1 MSRIGKKPI
10 TLPSGVKVNVSGNRI
25 TVEGPLGKLEQDFRP
40 EVEISID
47 EANKIL
53 EVKNVAGTRVGNAMH
68 GLYRALI
75 QNMVTGVS
83 QGYEKK
89 LEIFGTGYLFALSG
103 KVLQIRAGFA
113 NEIQKSI
120 PEGLEVKVPDQQH
133 VHIKGISKQQV
144 GQFAA
149 EVRAVRKAEPYLGK
163 GIKYEGEVIRRKESK
178 AAAKK

>member
-10 TLPSGVKVNVSGNRI
+10 TLPAGVKVSVSGNMM
-25 TVEGPLGKLEQDFRP
+25 TVEGPLGKLQQDFRP
-40 EVEISID
+40 EVEITVNETGNIV
-47 EANKIL
+47 
-53 EVKNVAGTRVGNAMH
+53 EVKNVGGTRTANAMH
-68 GLYRALI
+68 GLYRALLN
-75 QNMVTGVS
+75 NMVVGVS

-103 KVLQIRAGFA
+103 KVLQVRAGFA
-113 NEIQKSI
+113 NEIQKPI
-120 PEGLEVKVPDQQH
+120 PEGLDVKVPDQQH

-149 EVRAVRKAEPYLGK
+149 EVRAIRKAEPYLGK

-178 AAAKK
+178 AATKK